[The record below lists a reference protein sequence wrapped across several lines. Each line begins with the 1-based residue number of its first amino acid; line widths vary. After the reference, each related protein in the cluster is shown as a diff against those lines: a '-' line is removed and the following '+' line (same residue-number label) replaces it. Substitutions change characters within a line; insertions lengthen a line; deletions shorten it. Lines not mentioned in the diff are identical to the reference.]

1 MITRRLLSAPL
12 LSAALH
18 LFFCVII
25 SASLVICDGE
35 YKCPK
40 NQFYLF
46 PCRCLS
52 GGFKGISLLCDNSNL
67 ATFALALSNVK
78 EPISSLVISNSNITR
93 LIGPLFKEKSVLSL
107 TFQQSNLHDVDS
119 DSLACLKNDIRSL
132 SFEGN
137 HFRSI
142 PESINV
148 LLNLTRVVFS
158 NTEAISEVKSGA
170 FKKLVNLIEVDLHNN
185 SIKKIEPA
193 TFAPLVVLGKCNSV
207 LRAQFLPPFK
217 CSFFPNCLHLYKIH
231 SFRTIGLESQ

>member
-1 MITRRLLSAPL
+1 MITRKLLNVPL
-12 LSAALH
+12 LSALLH
-18 LFFCVII
+18 FLLLVII
-25 SASLVICDGE
+25 NVLAVLSDGE
-35 YKCPK
+35 FKCPK

-67 ATFALALSNVK
+67 ATFALALGNVK

-107 TFQQSNLHDVDS
+107 TFQNSNLHDVDS

-137 HFRSI
+137 HFCSI

-148 LLNLTRVVFS
+148 LLNLTRVVFA
-158 NTEAISEVKSGA
+158 NTASISEVKSGA

-185 SIKKIEPA
+185 SIKKIESA

-207 LRAQFLPPFK
+207 LCAPFATNFNVHF
-217 CSFFPNCLHLYKIH
+217 S
-231 SFRTIGLESQ
+231 